1 MIKKKNKKLVRK
13 LSVKPSTS
21 ETTVKWEVTILKNL
35 KFLNSQYMKLLWNS
49 LSSLKEDGPLIQDG
63 SLGTIIRGT
72 YSQEKTLAFYQRT
85 GK

>member
-1 MIKKKNKKLVRK
+1 MDPKVSWLIENF
-13 LSVKPSTS
+13 VKIY
-21 ETTVKWEVTILKNL
+21 KILEVTIFKNL